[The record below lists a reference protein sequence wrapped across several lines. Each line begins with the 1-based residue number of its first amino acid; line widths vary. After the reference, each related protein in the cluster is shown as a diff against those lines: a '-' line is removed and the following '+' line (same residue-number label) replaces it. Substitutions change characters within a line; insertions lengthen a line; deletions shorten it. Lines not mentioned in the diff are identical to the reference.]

1 MKAGS
6 EFKVQVLWGKKN
18 VWFAA
23 QCQTFPSIGLPSSLS
38 TRNTSCCSSNVGSLK
53 VKTALPFGQPAQI
66 HLPTE
71 RHIQTTSMLEHSA
84 VKLFNAA
91 ASKLLTNTSSACGLR
106 FFHLAWSA
114 GSPAE

>member
-23 QCQTFPSIGLPSSLS
+23 QCQTFSSIGLPPSLS
-38 TRNTSCCSSNVGSLK
+38 TRNTSYSSSTAGSLK
-53 VKTALPFGQPAQI
+53 VKTALPFGQAAQI
-66 HLPTE
+66 HLSTE
-71 RHIQTTSMLEHSA
+71 RHIQTTPMLEHSA

-91 ASKLLTNTSSACGLR
+91 ASKLLTSTPSACGVR